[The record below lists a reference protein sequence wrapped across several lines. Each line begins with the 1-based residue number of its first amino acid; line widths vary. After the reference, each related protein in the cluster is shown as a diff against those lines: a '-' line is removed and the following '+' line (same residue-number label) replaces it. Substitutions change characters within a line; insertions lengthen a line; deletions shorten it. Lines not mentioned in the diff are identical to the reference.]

1 MFDLAGYGE
10 RAGSGLPKI
19 YQNWRAQL
27 WRLPEL
33 RERFSPEQTLL
44 VMRMMS
50 LLPDAVMKSLEKRFG
65 SEFDDLSEE
74 QKLALATVA
83 IEGSVTH
90 ARIKEMSDIHPHD
103 LSKALK
109 DLVTRGF
116 LKSEG
121 ATRAMV
127 YTFTGASRSG
137 DGNTVQARLDAAP
150 IQQTE
155 SPLHSEEEGSLHS
168 AENPQHNGETSLHK
182 KFGPRYDAL
191 TQTVFS
197 LLKGKRRATPETI
210 RQAILIICENDF
222 VTTDEIATM
231 LHRSRDTLSVHY
243 IPRMVKV
250 GLLELKYPESIS
262 HPDQAY
268 RTRK

>member
-1 MFDLAGYGE
+1 
-10 RAGSGLPKI
+10 
-19 YQNWRAQL
+19 
-27 WRLPEL
+27 
-33 RERFSPEQTLL
+33 
-44 VMRMMS
+44 MMS
-50 LLPDAVMKSLEKRFG
+50 LLPEAVMKSLEKRFG
-65 SEFDDLSEE
+65 SEFNDLSEE

-90 ARIKEMSDIHPHD
+90 ARIKEMSDIHPRD

-116 LKSEG
+116 LQSEG

-127 YTFTGASRSG
+127 YTFTGASRGG
-137 DGNTVQARLDAAP
+137 DDDTVQARLDAAP
-150 IQQTE
+150 LQQTK
-155 SPLHSEEEGSLHS
+155 SPLHSDEEGSPHS
-168 AENPQHNGETSLHK
+168 AENPQHNRVTSLHK
-182 KFGPRYDAL
+182 KFGPRYEAL

-197 LLKGKRRATPETI
+197 LVKGKKRATPETI
-210 RQAILIICENDF
+210 RRAILTICENDF

-231 LHRSRDTLSVHY
+231 IHRSRDTLSVHY
-243 IPRMVKV
+243 IPRMVRE